1 MKSIAH
7 KIISGEGLSNVG
19 KNRTVDVVCK
29 REYSFIIA
37 GRRKNCNEVL
47 SVYELICKTTFY

>member
-29 REYSFIIA
+29 REYSFIIDW
-37 GRRKNCNEVL
+37 
-47 SVYELICKTTFY
+47 KT